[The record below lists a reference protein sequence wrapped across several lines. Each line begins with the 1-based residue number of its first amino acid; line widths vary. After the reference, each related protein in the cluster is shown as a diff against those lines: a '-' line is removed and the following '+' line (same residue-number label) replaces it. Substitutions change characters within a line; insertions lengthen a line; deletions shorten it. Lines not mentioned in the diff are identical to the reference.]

1 MSEKKDP
8 KELDSTLKQVL
19 VDFGGED
26 AIKIMQ
32 VLLSVG
38 SEITD
43 EKLAEQS
50 GVRLNIVRKILYIL
64 NENKLTQFHRQ
75 RDKKSGWF
83 VYYWIGTAENLPLL
97 LEERK
102 KQVVEK
108 LMVRLKFERIIISS
122 AVIMGVLSDIHMQ
135 KRWIQISAA
144 LFAIKVD

>member
-50 GVRLNIVRKILYIL
+50 GVKLNIVRKILYIL

-83 VYYWIGTAENLPLL
+83 VYYWIGTAENSTAPLGRTK
-97 LEERK
+97 ETSSRK
-102 KQVVEK
+102 VNGAFKIRRE
-108 LMVRLKFERIIISS
+108 
-122 AVIMGVLSDIHMQ
+122 
-135 KRWIQISAA
+135 
-144 LFAIKVD
+144 